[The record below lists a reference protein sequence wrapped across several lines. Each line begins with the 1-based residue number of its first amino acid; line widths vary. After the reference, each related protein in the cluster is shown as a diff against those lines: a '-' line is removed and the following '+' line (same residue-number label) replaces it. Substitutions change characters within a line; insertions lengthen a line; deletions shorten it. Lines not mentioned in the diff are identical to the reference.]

1 MSKVACRQSPAI
13 TSVCSTAFTFGTRAI
28 HLPQDGFGRDEA
40 GFERMTC
47 ADVSGCRNS
56 SNLSWGRTC
65 ERCLSDLSVSLSHY
79 LVVRGRG
86 QRGARA
92 AKRA

>member
-47 ADVSGCRNS
+47 ADVSG
-56 SNLSWGRTC
+56 
-65 ERCLSDLSVSLSHY
+65 V
-79 LVVRGRG
+79 
-86 QRGARA
+86 
-92 AKRA
+92 